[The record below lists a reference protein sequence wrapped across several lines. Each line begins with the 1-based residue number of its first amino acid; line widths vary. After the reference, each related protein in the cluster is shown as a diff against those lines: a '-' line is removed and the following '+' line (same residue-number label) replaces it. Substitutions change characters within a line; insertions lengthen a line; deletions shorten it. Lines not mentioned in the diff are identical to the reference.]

1 MRRNGRK
8 HAAPRLAPETER
20 NVMGQR
26 VGIGPGVGRIEGG
39 RRGSILSPSVCP
51 PGYIRLTK
59 LEAFVASKGFSV
71 TVCAKGECPLLP
83 NGNLHMSD
91 VLSLTVTVGDKTFND
106 DDPALAYSKATGQT
120 AHFLILCK
128 SHVPVYGTPGVG
140 GGAPSG
146 RGLGGVYGAPG
157 SEEIGLGA
165 PNNLPTWPPCSNG
178 EVRDFQGAC
187 VPPGAI
193 YPSCMPTT
201 ASPRSQTTV
210 HVAVRK
216 GAAPLPDVTY
226 APGAFLPH
234 HAWQAKLVDLG
245 GGIKGWAAVV
255 AAGHVVHVYSPTLG
269 SLYIQPGGHLNPYV
283 SLLCGYSLPG
293 GGGSGVYGA
302 PGVGCPSD
310 VQVQGN
316 CPDGQYFCT
325 HDNVCKRRSSSEA
338 FG

>member
-1 MRRNGRK
+1 MRKNGQRRTV
-8 HAAPRLAPETER
+8 AALPKETSR
-20 NVMGQR
+20 NVMGLE
-26 VGIGPGVGRIEGG
+26 VGLGH
-39 RRGSILSPSVCP
+39 RGEISTMHAQKSWTGCP
-51 PGYIRLTK
+51 AGYTRLAK
-59 LEAFVASKGFSV
+59 AEAFAASKGFSE

-128 SHVPVYGTPGVG
+128 SHVP
-140 GGAPSG
+140 
-146 RGLGGVYGAPG
+146 
-157 SEEIGLGA
+157 
-165 PNNLPTWPPCSNG
+165 
-178 EVRDFQGAC
+178 
-187 VPPGAI
+187 AI

-201 ASPRSQTTV
+201 VSARSQTTV
-210 HVAVRK
+210 HVLVHK
-216 GAAPLPDVTY
+216 GAAPSPDVTY

-245 GGIKGWAAVV
+245 GGVKGWAAVV
-255 AAGHVVHVYSPTLG
+255 AAGHTVHVFSASLG

-293 GGGSGVYGA
+293 GGGSGVYGT

-310 VQVQGN
+310 AQVQGS
-316 CPDGQYFCT
+316 CPDGFYMCS
-325 HDNVCKRRSSSEA
+325 HDKVCKRTTSSEA